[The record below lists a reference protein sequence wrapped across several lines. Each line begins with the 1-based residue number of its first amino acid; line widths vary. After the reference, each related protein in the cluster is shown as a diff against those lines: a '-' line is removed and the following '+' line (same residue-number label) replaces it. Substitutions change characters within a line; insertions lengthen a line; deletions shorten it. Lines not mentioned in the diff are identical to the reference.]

1 MCDCRCGID
10 AYVKDDLLLKVE
22 GSENNPVNKGK
33 LCAKGNASRQW
44 IYSPERIKTP
54 LLRTGERGDGTF
66 APISW
71 DEALERVSS
80 RLLKIREESG
90 PESVAFFAGFPKVM
104 RPFLKRLAHTF
115 GSPNYCTESSTRSLG
130 GDLAG
135 ILNFGYATGPASGAE
150 LNGARCIITWGT
162 NPFHSAPPQSMAYL
176 DALERG
182 AKLIDVGP
190 LKPPMSDKADI
201 HLRIRPGT
209 SGALALGMAHVIIEE
224 GLYDQEFVD
233 RWTFGFEEY
242 RDYAGQF
249 APAIAEQVTG
259 VPKEQ
264 IIAAATF
271 PVTSRR
277 WGSVIKGT
285 NSSRPVPGRR
295 WPPGSVRRSIPS
307 GASSRPRPRPWRFPA
322 RFKVASRTRSGP
334 SSASV
339 STTACGPDRNT

>member
-1 MCDCRCGID
+1 MGSRSTLSQEQLLQAKIPGEATGIEIKKTLCAMCDCRCGID
-10 AYVKDDLLLKVE
+10 AYVKDGVVLKVE

-54 LLRTGERGDGTF
+54 LLRTGERGDGAF
-66 APISW
+66 ASISW

-80 RLLKIREESG
+80 RLFKIREESG

-104 RPFLKRLAHTF
+104 RPFLKRMAHTF

-150 LNGARCIITWGT
+150 LNGARCIITWGA
-162 NPFHSAPPQSMAYL
+162 NPFHSVPPRSMAYL

-190 LKPPMSDKADI
+190 LKSPMSDKAGI

-233 RWTFGFEEY
+233 RWTFGFEE
-242 RDYAGQF
+242 
-249 APAIAEQVTG
+249 
-259 VPKEQ
+259 
-264 IIAAATF
+264 
-271 PVTSRR
+271 
-277 WGSVIKGT
+277 
-285 NSSRPVPGRR
+285 
-295 WPPGSVRRSIPS
+295 
-307 GASSRPRPRPWRFPA
+307 
-322 RFKVASRTRSGP
+322 
-334 SSASV
+334 
-339 STTACGPDRNT
+339 